1 MVMSL
6 PPPPKLNVLMI
17 MALCA
22 VPQINVLMMMSL
34 HALTQV
40 YSAFGVDHEA
50 FALGLSVSHVSPVY
64 LDVALFSSSAR
75 GEKKYRMLT
84 KKKHL

>member
-1 MVMSL
+1 MLSPKVNVLMVMSL
-6 PPPPKLNVLMI
+6 PPPPKLNDLMI
-17 MALCA
+17 MA
-22 VPQINVLMMMSL
+22 L

-75 GEKKYRMLT
+75 GEKKYCMLT